1 MSFANHPNMRCQL
14 QGARLLLVDDD
25 PSFRRAVRRMLVV
38 ERTTVVE
45 AADGEEAIH
54 LIEEDETQLLDAVLT
69 DLAMPRVSG
78 SELIALLLECRP
90 ALPVAA
96 MSGMDRLPLDVPAVP
111 ILRKPFGPEELIETV
126 APLVLKSQAAR
137 LQARQM
143 RADAAESRSLAGRQR
158 TIARKQQARSADL
171 MKSLLQLRER
181 Q

>member
-1 MSFANHPNMRCQL
+1 
-14 QGARLLLVDDD
+14 
-25 PSFRRAVRRMLVV
+25 
-38 ERTTVVE
+38 
-45 AADGEEAIH
+45 
-54 LIEEDETQLLDAVLT
+54 
-69 DLAMPRVSG
+69 
-78 SELIALLLECRP
+78 
-90 ALPVAA
+90 

-158 TIARKQQARSADL
+158 TIARKQQATSADL